1 MNGFSIRFK
10 KVHFGACLGLF
21 GPVLGKFGPT
31 EIFHST
37 LIQSDALTF
46 SEEIRKKYQTLFE
59 EYQKVKILG
68 QIGPEFDPFSN
79 LGKFGPN
86 EKFHSTL
93 I

>member
-1 MNGFSIRFK
+1 MGQ
-10 KVHFGACLGLF
+10 F
-21 GPVLGKFGPT
+21 GPNQ
-31 EIFHST
+31 IFHST
-37 LIQSDALTF
+37 LIQSAYYALTF

-68 QIGPEFDPFSN
+68 QIGPEFDPFGPN
-79 LGKFGPN
+79 LAQFGPN

>member
-1 MNGFSIRFK
+1 MGQ
-10 KVHFGACLGLF
+10 F
-21 GPVLGKFGPT
+21 GPN

-37 LIQSDALTF
+37 LIQSAYYALTF

-68 QIGPEFDPFSN
+68 QIGHEFDPFGHD

-86 EKFHSTL
+86 EKFQSIL